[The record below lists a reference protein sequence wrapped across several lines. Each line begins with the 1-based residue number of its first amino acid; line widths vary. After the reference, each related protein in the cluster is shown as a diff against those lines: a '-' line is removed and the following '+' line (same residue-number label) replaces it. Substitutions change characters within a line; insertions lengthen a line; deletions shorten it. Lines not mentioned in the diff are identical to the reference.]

1 VHHCSGDIDFCDRPS
16 AVGAGG
22 IFFSCGFFR
31 MDKYIQVLGWVAM
44 GSLALAIARQLSEQ
58 KVYDMIPMNFGS
70 VHGPNRLLENF
81 TSPVT
86 SSGQKL
92 GCLTAQT
99 CYEKDFMSQS
109 NKTGNFI
116 QRTNNFR
123 HEKPDD
129 CSPLLTE
136 FVQI

>member
-1 VHHCSGDIDFCDRPS
+1 VHGSPFNTDARNCPS
-16 AVGAGG
+16 AVGAEG

-44 GSLALAIARQLSEQ
+44 GTLALAIARQLSEQ
-58 KVYDMIPMNFGS
+58 RIYDMIPMNFGS
-70 VHGPNRLLENF
+70 SQRTKGLLENF

-86 SSGQKL
+86 STNQKL
-92 GCLTAQT
+92 GDLTAQT
-99 CYEKDFMSQS
+99 CFEKDFMAQS
-109 NKTGNFI
+109 SKTGNFI

-123 HEKPDD
+123 HEKPDN

-136 FVQI
+136 FVQQ

>member
-1 VHHCSGDIDFCDRPS
+1 
-16 AVGAGG
+16 
-22 IFFSCGFFR
+22 
-31 MDKYIQVLGWVAM
+31 MDKYVQVLGWVAM

-58 KVYDMIPMNFGS
+58 KIYDMIPMNFGS
-70 VHGPNRLLENF
+70 VQRPKGLLENF

-86 SSGQKL
+86 STGQKL
-92 GCLTAQT
+92 GNLTAQT
-99 CYEKDFMSQS
+99 CFEKDFLSQS

-123 HEKPDD
+123 HEKPDN

-136 FVQI
+136 FVQV